1 VLRGGRLRRGGFLPL
16 LERSHQARG
25 QVFMTATEE
34 NWPKELGREVQR
46 WRVEKGTLER
56 LE

>member
-1 VLRGGRLRRGGFLPL
+1 LLPL

-34 NWPKELGREVQR
+34 NWPSELSRELKR
-46 WRVEKGTLER
+46 WQVERGALKSVA
-56 LE
+56 